1 MGFIAQQVADELP
14 VAVTTTTSFIPN
26 IYGNINISSIQTV
39 GDTSQLFIS
48 LTDPANAIV
57 SSLSTNAIYSAYL
70 SNDCNFIG
78 SVSSVINDTLVFTTP
93 SILRNTWSTT
103 AFMYGQEVSDFN
115 TLNKDYLY
123 TINFAAT
130 QDLDKIVQSQQSTI
144 ADMRTVLAAVC
155 NKLGM

>member
-1 MGFIAQQVADELP
+1 
-14 VAVTTTTSFIPN
+14 
-26 IYGNINISSIQTV
+26 
-39 GDTSQLFIS
+39 
-48 LTDPANAIV
+48 
-57 SSLSTNAIYSAYL
+57 
-70 SNDCNFIG
+70 
-78 SVSSVINDTLVFTTP
+78 
-93 SILRNTWSTT
+93 
-103 AFMYGQEVSDFN
+103 MYGQEVSDFN